1 MPSLSLPSDDIL
13 DVDSTNGAR
22 EVIAFVSA
30 KNEELW
36 SRFFNIPSVAGDMK
50 KPVGLTNPQPLVLIS
65 ARDLGEPRGDS
76 P

>member
-1 MPSLSLPSDDIL
+1 MPSLSWPSDDIL

-22 EVIAFVSA
+22 EVNALVSA
-30 KNEELW
+30 KDKELW
-36 SRFFNIPSVAGDMK
+36 SRFFKIPSVAGEMK

-65 ARDLGEPRGDS
+65 ESDLGEPRGDG